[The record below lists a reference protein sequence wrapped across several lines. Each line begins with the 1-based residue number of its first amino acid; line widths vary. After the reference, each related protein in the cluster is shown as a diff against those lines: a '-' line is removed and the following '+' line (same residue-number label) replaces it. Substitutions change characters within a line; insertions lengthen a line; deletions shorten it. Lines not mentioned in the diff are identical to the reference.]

1 MSRTPAGLELGANL
15 RPAVC
20 DTNAVDEYSW
30 TQQTPIGR
38 MTVRAGKK
46 GVRSIA
52 FGASAAKR
60 TAPVPPAGRRIA
72 KAIDRYFDGDALA
85 LERVPVDLDGVP
97 NDFQRKVLATLRG
110 LVGPGQTISYG
121 ELAAAVGHPGAARA
135 VGTALARTPVP
146 IVVPC
151 HRVLAADGSIGG
163 YGAAGTGVKRRLLA
177 IEGTV
182 VGKGRRSRATPR

>member
-1 MSRTPAGLELGANL
+1 M
-15 RPAVC
+15 C
-20 DTNAVDEYSW
+20 DTGPVDEYAW
-30 TQQTPIGR
+30 TQRTPLGR
-38 MTVRAGKK
+38 MTVRGGSK

-60 TAPVPPAGRRIA
+60 STPVPPAGRRIA
-72 KAIDRYFDGDALA
+72 QAIDRYFAGDALA
-85 LERVPVDLDGVP
+85 LERIPVDLDGVP
-97 NDFQRKVLATLRG
+97 NEFHRKVLGTLRD

-121 ELAAAVGHPGAARA
+121 ELAAAIGHPGAARA

-163 YGAAGTGVKRRLLA
+163 YGASGTDVKRRLLA

-182 VGKGRRSRATPR
+182 VGKGRRTRRP